1 MKPAEFLR
9 AAPLGTRI
17 VVRHLLDDGRATDAV
32 GYLRERDAESVVVE
46 TKRGRESVLL
56 ATVIAAKAVPPPP
69 APRMR
74 RSAP

>member
-17 VVRHLLDDGRATDAV
+17 VVRHLLDDGRATDAL

-69 APRMR
+69 APRTPT
-74 RSAP
+74 SAP